1 MLQCQGGGCLIELVI
16 QLAIIFLG
24 KQLLQNTLMEILL
37 PRMRKQLR
45 RWCGGDSDAVKKKL
59 KPWEKDYILEELGPR
74 GLFHEY
80 LEMSKYRAG
89 SSTSTSK

>member
-1 MLQCQGGGCLIELVI
+1 MLNAYSPRQCQGGGCLIELVI

-37 PRMRKQLR
+37 PRIRKRIKL
-45 RWCGGDSDAVKKKL
+45 CFAGGDQAEVKKKL
-59 KPWEKDYILEELGPR
+59 QPWDKDYILEELGAR

-80 LEMSKYRAG
+80 LEMSEY
-89 SSTSTSK
+89 